1 MMRRTLTLAFLLS
14 LVSTLPVCAEP
25 LKLFVAPGG
34 SDANTGTAAD
44 KPFATLHRARDEI
57 RRIKP
62 ADGASV
68 VVAGGTYR
76 LSEPLV
82 LTADDSGSADAPV
95 VYEAAPN
102 QTPIFS
108 GGVAVTGWNLDANG
122 RWVAQLP
129 DVRDGRWN
137 FSQLFVNGQRRFRPR
152 LPKKGYYFIAGETPP
167 TEAAAKH
174 GFDRF
179 QFNPGEIRSNFKD
192 LGDVEALCFSHWF
205 VSRLKIAAVDD
216 AQHIV
221 TFTGST
227 RMTADFGK
235 LHKGWRYLLE
245 NVADALSE
253 PGEWYLD
260 RKTGTLTHI
269 PMPGEDIASG
279 EIVAPRIENLL
290 MLQGDVAGRKWVHH
304 VTFRGLTFE
313 HTNWNVP
320 PDGYSAS
327 QAEAPIHGA
336 IQASGARDC
345 RFEHCTVRHT
355 GTYGIDLGAGCRGD
369 VIESCVLSDLGAG
382 GVRIGE
388 PGIPNDAE
396 AIASHN
402 TIRNTLIASGGR
414 VHPAGIGVIVF
425 QSPDNVVQHNEIVD
439 FYYTGISS
447 GWTWGYGKALATGN
461 QYLDN
466 YVHQIGQG
474 VLSDMGGIYT
484 LGNHAGSIVRG
495 NRFEDIESYTYGGW
509 GIYFDEGTTGI
520 LAEKNLVIGTKT
532 GGFHQ
537 HYGKDNVMRN
547 NVLVDGR
554 EQWAERSR
562 VEEHLSFT
570 FERNILIGGQP
581 NVFKGNWK
589 DKVAVDR
596 NVYWCTGGKAPQFH
610 EQGFEQWQKVSGQ
623 DGHSVVGDP
632 KLAEVMRGDCA
643 PGDGSAA
650 QQVGFEGFKVTEAG
664 LPASMRAV
672 ARERAQTAY
681 PVREN
686 AR

>member
-1 MMRRTLTLAFLLS
+1 MMRRALIVVLLQLIS
-14 LVSTLPVCAEP
+14 VQLGADP
-25 LKLFVAPGG
+25 LKLYVAPTGD
-34 SDANTGTAAD
+34 DANAGTSAD
-44 KPFATLHRARDEI
+44 KPLATLGRARDEI
-57 RRIKP
+57 RRLKP
-62 ADGASV
+62 AGGAV
-68 VVAGGTYR
+68 VTIAGGTYR
-76 LSEPLV
+76 LSGPLV
-82 LTADDSGSADAPV
+82 LEPQDSGSADAPII
-95 VYEAAPN
+95 YEAAPN
-102 QTPIFS
+102 QTPILS
-108 GGVAVTGWNLDANG
+108 GGVAITGWKRDAANG
-122 RWVAQLP
+122 RWIAQIT

-137 FSQLFVNGQRRFRPR
+137 FNQLFVNGQRRFRPR
-152 LPKKGYYFIAGETPP
+152 LPKKGYFFIAAETPP

-179 QFNPGEIRSNFKD
+179 GFNAGEIRSDLMD
-192 LGDVEALCFSHWF
+192 LGDIEALCFSHWF
-205 VSRLKIAAVDD
+205 MSRLKIASVDD
-216 AQHIV
+216 QQHIV

-227 RMTADFGK
+227 RMTDDVGK

-245 NVADALSE
+245 NVADAFSD

-260 RKTGTLTHI
+260 RKTGTLTYI
-269 PMPGEDIASG
+269 PLPGEELAKS
-279 EIVAPRIENLL
+279 EIVAPRIEKLL
-290 MLQGDVAGRKWVHH
+290 VLEGEIAGRKWVHH
-304 VTFRGLTFE
+304 ITFRGLAFE

-320 PDGYSAS
+320 PDGYSAP
-327 QAEAPIHGA
+327 QAEVPLRGA
-336 IQASGARDC
+336 IQAIGAGDC
-345 RFEHCTVRHT
+345 RFERCAVRHT
-355 GTYGIDLGAGCRGD
+355 GAYGIDPGAGCRD
-369 VIESCVLSDLGAG
+369 NVIDSCVLSDLGAG

-388 PGIPNDAE
+388 PGIPADAE

-425 QSPDNVVQHNEIVD
+425 QSPDNLIQHNEIVD

-484 LGNHAGSIVRG
+484 LGNHAGSVVRG
-495 NRFEDIESYTYGGW
+495 NRFEDIESYSYGGW

-537 HYGKDNVMRN
+537 HYGKDNIFRN

-554 EQWAERSR
+554 EQWAQRSR

-581 NVFKGNWK
+581 NVFSGNWK
-589 DKVAVDR
+589 DKVAVDH
-596 NVYWCTGGKAPQFH
+596 NVYWCTGGKAPQFGG
-610 EQGFEQWQKVSGQ
+610 QSFEQWQKSSGQ
-623 DGHSVVGDP
+623 DGHSIVGDP
-632 KLAEVMRGDCA
+632 KLADVTRGDCA
-643 PGDGSAA
+643 PAVGSAA
-650 QQVGFEGFKVTEAG
+650 QEVGFEPFQMTQAG
-664 LPASMRAV
+664 LPAVMKAKSRFPV
-672 ARERAQTAY
+672 PQAY
-681 PVREN
+681 PVHER
-686 AR
+686 